1 MNEGDPIMDVRLH
14 VGNLAKTTT
23 EDELQTLFT
32 QAGQVASV
40 TVITDR
46 DSGTSKGFAFV
57 EMTTEAEAE
66 QAITI
71 LNGFNLSDQE
81 LKVSLA
87 KPRRDDQRR

>member
-1 MNEGDPIMDVRLH
+1 MEVRLH

-23 EDELQTLFT
+23 EDELQTLFA

-46 DSGTSKGFAFV
+46 DSGTSKGFAFI

-71 LNGFNLSDQE
+71 LNGYNLSDQE